1 MEKHINILSPRTLSL
16 YGKTILIN
24 TLILSKASHL
34 SNVFPISADKTN
46 KINNKIFK
54 YLWSNKTT
62 EPIARKT
69 IHLKQKSGGLNLLE
83 PEAHNYAMRIKHL
96 MTLNQK
102 ENPPPWKNLATY
114 WLTSDIHNY
123 TNQFNFLMNNN
134 RTKTINGKKPF
145 YYKDIIDYIK
155 LQNKKMTQIKPETKA
170 IYQNIIQQHTKQYK
184 IAGETQW
191 KNHIPNINFEKI
203 WKNTYKSYGQAF
215 TKDLHYRLL
224 HYSIKT
230 NKYMNKCSTDINPQC
245 DHCEEPEDNLHL
257 FIQCIRIRNI
267 WKHYQTIL
275 TKLTGKNYTPQQ
287 HILTLNT
294 LTTNKNTTKLIITII
309 QIIIY
314 EIWQSRNNYKFENK
328 LLPQQTIINKI
339 NAQLNSILLLHYK
352 KHKVQD
358 TLQIFHQ
365 QFCINDA
372 IAKLQNKTLINFI
385 K

>member
-1 MEKHINILSPRTLSL
+1 
-16 YGKTILIN
+16 
-24 TLILSKASHL
+24 
-34 SNVFPISADKTN
+34 
-46 KINNKIFK
+46 
-54 YLWSNKTT
+54 
-62 EPIARKT
+62 
-69 IHLKQKSGGLNLLE
+69 
-83 PEAHNYAMRIKHL
+83 
-96 MTLNQK
+96 
-102 ENPPPWKNLATY
+102 
-114 WLTSDIHNY
+114 
-123 TNQFNFLMNNN
+123 
-134 RTKTINGKKPF
+134 
-145 YYKDIIDYIK
+145 
-155 LQNKKMTQIKPETKA
+155 
-170 IYQNIIQQHTKQYK
+170 
-184 IAGETQW
+184 
-191 KNHIPNINFEKI
+191 
-203 WKNTYKSYGQAF
+203 
-215 TKDLHYRLL
+215 
-224 HYSIKT
+224 
-230 NKYMNKCSTDINPQC
+230 MNKCSTDINPQC
-245 DHCEEPEDNLHL
+245 DHCGEPEDNLHL